1 MKKLKEYKEL
11 VNKVEQARDEKTKEE
26 LDKWDKMITEIKP
39 Q

>member
-26 LDKWDKMITEIKP
+26 LDKWDKLITEIKP